1 MKKRSVLVIAL
12 LLGLAS
18 SVGAYLLMRAY
29 DGGEAEIPEM
39 VTVVVAT
46 KDILPKER
54 ITIGDVKVKEISR
67 EMAHFE
73 AATTTEQ
80 VVGLYV
86 KDQLLA
92 GEQILKPRLIRG
104 FEDYG
109 IVIKIPVGQR
119 AMTIPVNNEMG
130 VSGFIRPGDY
140 LDILAGFNE
149 LVMGENIAQV
159 ILEKILVLATDRQLS
174 EEERQPQDMEN
185 ITVAV
190 TLDQAEKL
198 AMALEHGSVRVVL
211 RPIESFEMEGKENS
225 LSQVVST
232 VKKSSTATTN
242 KSSTTKSGGKKQL
255 SKLSI
260 PPQPAPKP
268 LSTSAK
274 SSEVRIQKESQATTK
289 VVDQNKQIEI
299 VRTVEPYLIEVIR
312 GIERNLVTV
321 EDE

>member
-1 MKKRSVLVIAL
+1 MKKRIVLVIAL

-18 SVGAYLLMRAY
+18 SGGAFLLMRAY
-29 DGGEAEIPEM
+29 DNGESEVQET
-39 VTVVVAT
+39 VSVVVAT
-46 KDILPKER
+46 IDILPKER
-54 ITIGDVKVKEISR
+54 ITIGDVTVKEIPR

-92 GEQILKPRLIRG
+92 GEQILKPRLIKG

-109 IVIKIPVGQR
+109 IVIKIPAGHR
-119 AMTIPVNNEMG
+119 AMTIPVNNEVG

-149 LVMGENIAQV
+149 LVMGENIAKV
-159 ILEKILVLATDRQLS
+159 ILEKILVLATDHQLS

-190 TLDQAEKL
+190 TLEQAEKL
-198 AMALEHGSVRVVL
+198 AMALEHGSVRVAL
-211 RPIESFEMEGKENS
+211 RPIESPMAEEKNP
-225 LSQVVST
+225 LPQIAST
-232 VKKSSTATTN
+232 VKKRVN
-242 KSSTTKSGGKKQL
+242 KSSTEKSEGKKQL

-260 PPQPAPKP
+260 PPKPVPKSP
-268 LSTSAK
+268 SK
-274 SSEVRIQKESQATTK
+274 SVKKPEVQIKKEPMATTK
-289 VVDQNKQIEI
+289 VLDHNEQKDSAK
-299 VRTVEPYLIEVIR
+299 TVEPYFIEVIR
-312 GIERNLVTV
+312 GTERNLVTV